1 MGFFKVLKKRKILF
15 INVFL
20 LLYISINLFMGER
33 GLISYYEKKSLLND
47 LNEEK
52 TLLTINITDIE
63 RKNNLLSEKLDFDFV
78 DTLIRQ
84 SFKFGNKEDILIN
97 IND

>member
-52 TLLTINITDIE
+52 TFLTKNITDIE

-97 IND
+97 INE

>member
-1 MGFFKVLKKRKILF
+1 MGFFKVLKKRKMLF

-47 LNEEK
+47 FNEEK
-52 TLLTINITDIE
+52 TLLTKTITDIE